1 MREGFTTGTAATAAA
16 IGALILK
23 KTGKKI
29 KSVKVSLPMG
39 DTIDIPVS
47 FTDEKC
53 VVVKD
58 AGDDPDITNGIEII
72 AKAEV
77 LKGKKGVEVKAGKG
91 IGIVKKKGLQV
102 EVGKPAINPVPMRM
116 IKSNVEKFLE
126 DNEFAVITI
135 EVPKGEEI
143 AKNTFNERLGIVG
156 GISILG
162 TTGIVKPMSLDALIA
177 SIKCEIDVILAEGK
191 KYFFLVPGKIGE
203 RHIKS
208 VKGDIPV
215 VQVSN
220 YFKDIFDYLANKGIK
235 RFGIAGH
242 PGKIAKISMG
252 YYNTHSKHSPQ
263 ANGFVCN
270 LLGLK
275 KNFNTIEEICKVYRL
290 DKVASAVKD
299 RIKKDYGFDVDVILF
314 DMEGNIVGEA

>member
-16 IGALILK
+16 IGALIFK
-23 KTGKKI
+23 KTGKKV
-29 KSVKVSLPMG
+29 KSVKVYLPSG
-39 DTIDIPVS
+39 DTIEIAVS
-47 FTDEKC
+47 FEGKKC

-58 AGDDPDITNGIEII
+58 AGDDPDITDGIEIVAEI
-72 AKAEV
+72 EILKA
-77 LKGKKGVEVKAGKG
+77 KKGVEVKAGKG

-116 IKSNVEKFLE
+116 IKSNVERLLE
-126 DNEFAVITI
+126 DDEFAIVTI

-177 SIKCEIDVILAEGK
+177 SIKCELDVVLAEGK
-191 KYFFLVPGKIGE
+191 EYFFLVPGKIGE
-203 RHIKS
+203 RHIKNIKRDVS
-208 VKGDIPV
+208 V

-220 YFKDIFDYLANKGIK
+220 YFKDVFDYLKEKGIK

-242 PGKIAKISMG
+242 PGKIAKLAMG
-252 YYNTHSKHSPQ
+252 YYNTHSKYSPQ

-275 KNFNTIEEICKVYRL
+275 EKFNTIEEICKIYNL
-290 DKVASAVKD
+290 DRVALSVKE
-299 RIKKDYGFDVDVILF
+299 RVKNDYGFDVDVILF